1 MIGLSVVDIKNF
13 MAGMLT
19 GNMFDKFLTASSAIC
34 PAKLRRSETGSGFT
48 HIGSSQNSIRILY
61 VQIVIKYIPGVL

>member
-19 GNMFDKFLTASSAIC
+19 GNMFDKFY
-34 PAKLRRSETGSGFT
+34 LRDGEI
-48 HIGSSQNSIRILY
+48 HRISFGRLF
-61 VQIVIKYIPGVL
+61 KPPLFRF